1 MATKPKTDF
10 KDERSF
16 DVTMK
21 EIQEMEEEEIEKVRR
36 IVASRQGW
44 VTQRKKVVDS
54 FLNKGSKIVTHNQ
67 EVINKTKNEPM
78 IDEGLAKETMRKL
91 KDAMQDL
98 EDSNKK
104 FELAGKRFIEI
115 LQGTEIYDGPNP
127 KIDVKASVSKTEDT
141 ITAHIDQWF
150 KAEEDAASLVYT
162 FGLQYRPDTQWVGP
176 GQNQQTCKPN
186 LALKPAHTL
195 SLDSTWDQRTEWH
208 TEFTNYFETS
218 NMVSQ
223 SAAIQRH
230 YLKGCIEEDLWI
242 RIKALDLHPDD
253 PVIPAAKDTGIFKI
267 INEILDKKNPL
278 LSKRAEVFT
287 LAFNKSAGG
296 EYEEFSGWE
305 SRLYNVFRAG
315 KMGSMSTDEWLLTI
329 CYAHA
334 HDQLK
339 AKMIKEKDLTWTR
352 MREIGRDLDIFLRD
366 SKSEGITVSQV
377 SQGPQGSVN
386 QVGKKGTSTCLLCK
400 EPLSTT
406 SRNRN
411 HIMCTLC
418 WKDTMDSQDVKSSTR
433 IGNFKCNKCRSE
445 GNHLTKA
452 CTGKLITI
460 RWRGKRSTSG
470 DRGGR
475 GSRNNSRSSREG
487 SRSRNNSRSRDRS
500 SSGDRPSRRGRKR
513 DKSPYSRNSYTP
525 TSLNMISNAYEYHD
539 SGSSTDEIY
548 FISNK
553 NHANLVGEA
562 YIVDDVDDDK
572 EEENRPYSPNQKED
586 RFRRLKLIKA
596 FARMKHDHFKARS
609 VGTSWTNAW
618 KWIMSLLCVGQP
630 RGQKQSDL
638 PNDEVDIQVDGRI
651 LNEVNTIDCIKLTN
665 LNLLKENGT
674 NKWIRRTPDLYN
686 MKTILGNESL
696 EADQKRGRKRVNAS
710 ACADTGA
717 FRSLCGPD
725 VAKKLGTEVM
735 KTEDVSISAANGQE
749 MDYMGSTNLRVLSP
763 NGQAITSTFLVSNT
777 LLGRVIIGRG
787 DLIALRLISKNFPN
801 TALCQGCWVGKNSKL
816 SD

>member
-1 MATKPKTDF
+1 MAGKQKTDF

-21 EIQEMEEEEIEKVRR
+21 EIQDMAEAEIEKVRR

-54 FLNKGSKIVTHNQ
+54 FITKGKQIEQHNI

-91 KDAMQDL
+91 KEAMQDL

-115 LQGTEIYDGPNP
+115 LQGTELYDDVDP
-127 KIDVKASVSKTEDT
+127 KIDVQSSVDKTENT
-141 ITAHIDQWF
+141 IKFHIESWF
-150 KAEEDAASLVYT
+150 EAEEEAAKLIYT
-162 FGLQYRPDTQWVGP
+162 FGLQYRPDTQWVVP

-195 SLDSTWDQRTEWH
+195 SLDSSWDQRTEWL
-208 TEFTNYFETS
+208 TEFNNYFETS
-218 NMVSQ
+218 NMGGQ

-253 PVIPAAKDTGIFKI
+253 PVVPASKDTGIFKI

-278 LSKRAEVFT
+278 LSKRAEVFN
-287 LAFNKSAGG
+287 LAFNKNAGG

-315 KMGSMSTDEWLLTI
+315 KMGSMSTDDWLLTI

-377 SQGPQGSVN
+377 SQGSIN
-386 QVGKKGTSTCLLCK
+386 HVGKKGTSTCLLCK
-400 EPLSTT
+400 EPLSPI

-411 HIMCTLC
+411 HIMCTSC
-418 WKDTMDSQDVKSSTR
+418 FKDTMDSQDAKSSTR
-433 IGNFKCNKCRSE
+433 IGKFKCDRCRSE

-452 CTGKLITI
+452 CTGKLINI
-460 RWRGKRSTSG
+460 RWKGKRNASG
-470 DRGGR
+470 GRGPRDNR
-475 GSRNNSRSSREG
+475 GSRNNSKSSREG
-487 SRSRNNSRSRDRS
+487 SRSRTSSHNRDRS
-500 SSGDRPSRRGRKR
+500 SSGDRFSRRGRKR
-513 DKSPYSRNSYTP
+513 DKSPYSRSSYTP
-525 TSLNMISNAYEYHD
+525 TSLNMISNAYEHHD
-539 SGSSTDEIY
+539 SGSSTDEINL
-548 FISNK
+548 ISNK
-553 NHANLVGEA
+553 NHADLVGEA
-562 YIVDDVDDDK
+562 YTVDDVK
-572 EEENRPYSPNQKED
+572 EEESHFHNPNPKKD
-586 RFRRLKLIKA
+586 KLRRIKLIKA
-596 FARMKHDHFKARS
+596 FARIKHDHFKARS
-609 VGTSWTNAW
+609 VGTSWTKAW
-618 KWIMSLLCVGQP
+618 KWIMSLLCVGHQ
-630 RGQKQSDL
+630 RGQQQSDL
-638 PNDEVDIQVDGRI
+638 PEDEVDSQVDGRI
-651 LNEVNTIDCIKLTN
+651 LDEVNTIDCIKLTN
-665 LNLLKENGT
+665 LNLLKENET

-686 MKTILGNESL
+686 MKTILGNELL
-696 EADQKRGRKRVNAS
+696 ETEQKRGRKRVNAS

-725 VAKKLGTEVM
+725 VARKLDTEVM
-735 KTEDVSISAANGQE
+735 KTENVSISAANGQE

-763 NGQAITSTFLVSNT
+763 NGQTITSTFLVSNT

-801 TALCQGCWVGKNSKL
+801 TALCEGCWNGNNSKNS
-816 SD
+816 D